1 MNMALLLCLLLLIGG
16 VLLLR
21 RGLRDSQS
29 EQVVQ
34 HLAQG
39 QALPERVRMGTL
51 QRELLRSGLRMPSW
65 LAVLLLGVWSL
76 MAALTALLGGWLALL
91 VVLLVPPVLLRMY
104 MLWQYGRR
112 LQRMVG
118 QMPQFLDHVV
128 RSLKSGRTLGDGML
142 LSMQSCQQPLHGA
155 MERTHNAVQR
165 GMPLAEA
172 MQDFA
177 ELYER
182 DEFHILAMGV
192 AVNQR
197 YGGNASELLT
207 NLIGMIRDRE
217 RAARQLR
224 ALTGETR
231 ISALVLGCLPLAM
244 GGYIFLSNPQ
254 MLLNM
259 WEQSGG
265 RMVLL
270 VAFGLQVVGSWLLW
284 RMMRSITK

>member
-1 MNMALLLCLLLLIGG
+1 MNIALLLCLLLLIGG

-21 RGLRDSQS
+21 RGLRDAQS
-29 EQVVQ
+29 EQVMQ
-34 HLAQG
+34 RLAQG
-39 QALPERVRMGTL
+39 QALPERVPMGTL

-76 MAALTALLGGWLALL
+76 VAALTALLGGWLALL

>member
-76 MAALTALLGGWLALL
+76 VAALTALLGGWLALL

>member
-1 MNMALLLCLLLLIGG
+1 MALLLCLVMLISG
-16 VLLLR
+16 VWLMR
-21 RGLRDSQS
+21 RGMREAQS
-29 EQVVQ
+29 EQVVER
-34 HLAQG
+34 LAEG
-39 QALPERVRMGTL
+39 QATPARMKMSVF

-65 LAVLLLGVWSL
+65 LAVLLLVAWL
-76 MAALTALLGGWLALL
+76 LLALLCALLGGWLALL
-91 VVLLVPPVLLRMY
+91 IVLLVPPVLLRLY
-104 MLWQYGRR
+104 MVWQYSRR
-112 LQRMVG
+112 LKRMIG

-142 LSMQSCQQPLHGA
+142 LSMESCQEPLHGA
-155 MERTHNAVQR
+155 MTRTRKAVER

-172 MQDFA
+172 MEDFA

-182 DEFHILAMGV
+182 EEFHILAMGV

-197 YGGNASELLT
+197 YGGNASELLN
-207 NLIGMIRDRE
+207 NLIGMIRDRD

-231 ISALVLGCLPLAM
+231 ISALVLGGLPVAM

-265 RMVLL
+265 RMVLM
-270 VAFGLQVVGSWLLW
+270 VAFLLQVIGSWLLW
-284 RMMRSITK
+284 RMMRSI

>member
-1 MNMALLLCLLLLIGG
+1 MNMALLLCLLMLIGG
-16 VLLLR
+16 VWLMR
-21 RGLRDSQS
+21 RGVREARS
-29 EQVVQ
+29 EQVVER
-34 HLAQG
+34 LAEG
-39 QALPERVRMGTL
+39 QALPVRMKMGVI
-51 QRELLRSGLRMPSW
+51 QRELLRSGLHLPSW
-65 LAVLLLGVWSL
+65 LAVLLLVVWL
-76 MAALTALLGGWLALL
+76 LVAFIAMVLGGWLALL
-91 VVLLVPPVLLRMY
+91 VMLLGPLVLLRLLM
-104 MLWQYGRR
+104 MWQYSRR
-112 LQRMVG
+112 LQRMIG

-142 LSMQSCQQPLHGA
+142 LSMDSCQEPLHSA
-155 MERTHNAVQR
+155 LTRTRKAVER

-172 MQDFA
+172 MEDFA

-182 DEFHILAMGV
+182 EEFHILAMGI

-197 YGGNASELLT
+197 YGGNASELLS
-207 NLIGMIRDRE
+207 NLIGMIRDRD

-231 ISALVLGCLPLAM
+231 ISAVVLGGLPLAM

-265 RMVLL
+265 RMVLMA
-270 VAFGLQVVGSWLLW
+270 AFALQVIGTWLLW
-284 RMMRSITK
+284 RMMRSI

>member
-1 MNMALLLCLLLLIGG
+1 MNIALLLCLLLLIGG

-21 RGLRDSQS
+21 RGLRDAQS
-29 EQVVQ
+29 EQVMQ
-34 HLAQG
+34 RLAQG

-76 MAALTALLGGWLALL
+76 VAALTALLGGWLALL